1 MARDESAGR
10 SHPGRPVG
18 LGTPITRSPAVPEPT
33 PEPPPGLTVSA
44 APMAL
49 AREIAAA
56 AGVELDRVLVH
67 RGPEIDR
74 RAQDLGAAAYAVD
87 DTVHVGS
94 AAGPDDSVEARALV
108 AHELTHVAQQRRLGS
123 ALPEEASA
131 AGGELEA
138 EALAVEQAVR
148 YGAALP
154 DLSHPRRA
162 ERSGAGPDPQGVVR
176 ADAGPRRSPVR
187 GEGGPGLDPG
197 RPMAAFGQAVGVPES
212 GVAVRGRVQRRA
224 AAPIHPHAPAPVS
237 ASASPQATPAAPAP
251 TSSPSATPAA
261 TTAPAA
267 AAAAAPAAQPTG
279 WAGFETALGN
289 DARSMV
295 LEAWSLEEPGSSSS
309 SAGGGT
315 QQEQFNQIAGAA
327 LNRLNDER
335 SARGEAPLS
344 QLPHD
349 EEMRIM
355 AQIQGGTASTGGLG
369 HGGHQPAPIR
379 NWDDFGSAITND
391 LADEYGSFFGIE
403 GSTLTGAAA
412 TDTAAATGTTP
423 AAPAT
428 AAGTTASAPAA
439 GTAATGTSATGTAAA
454 AAHAEEPE
462 EPDLELL
469 TTQLYDRIR
478 SRLRREL
485 LLDRERAGLLSD
497 FR

>member
-1 MARDESAGR
+1 
-10 SHPGRPVG
+10 
-18 LGTPITRSPAVPEPT
+18 
-33 PEPPPGLTVSA
+33 
-44 APMAL
+44 
-49 AREIAAA
+49 
-56 AGVELDRVLVH
+56 
-67 RGPEIDR
+67 
-74 RAQDLGAAAYAVD
+74 
-87 DTVHVGS
+87 
-94 AAGPDDSVEARALV
+94 
-108 AHELTHVAQQRRLGS
+108 
-123 ALPEEASA
+123 
-131 AGGELEA
+131 
-138 EALAVEQAVR
+138 
-148 YGAALP
+148 
-154 DLSHPRRA
+154 
-162 ERSGAGPDPQGVVR
+162 
-176 ADAGPRRSPVR
+176 
-187 GEGGPGLDPG
+187 
-197 RPMAAFGQAVGVPES
+197 
-212 GVAVRGRVQRRA
+212 VQRRA
-224 AAPIHPHAPAPVS
+224 TAPIHPHAPAS
-237 ASASPQATPAAPAP
+237 ASVSASPQAAPAATPP
-251 TSSPSATPAA
+251 TSATSATPAA

-267 AAAAAPAAQPTG
+267 ATTAPAAAAVAPAAQPTG

>member
-1 MARDESAGR
+1 
-10 SHPGRPVG
+10 
-18 LGTPITRSPAVPEPT
+18 
-33 PEPPPGLTVSA
+33 
-44 APMAL
+44 MAL

-87 DTVHVGS
+87 DAVHVGS
-94 AAGPDDSVEARALV
+94 AAGPDDSAEARALV

-123 ALPEEASA
+123 ALPEEASV

-154 DLSHPRRA
+154 DLTHPRRA
-162 ERSGAGPDPQGVVR
+162 ERSGAGPDPGGVVR
-176 ADAGPRRSPVR
+176 AAAGPRRSPAR
-187 GEGGPGLDPG
+187 GEGGPGSDPG
-197 RPMAAFGQAVGVPES
+197 RPMAAFGQAVGVPEN
-212 GVAVRGRVQRRA
+212 GGAVRGRVQRRA
-224 AAPIHPHAPAPVS
+224 TAPIHPHAPASASVS
-237 ASASPQATPAAPAP
+237 ASPAATPP
-251 TSSPSATPAA
+251 TSATSATPAA

-267 AAAAAPAAQPTG
+267 ATTAPAAAAVAPAAQPTG

-327 LNRLNDER
+327 LIRLNDER
-335 SARGEAPLS
+335 GARGEAPLS

-355 AQIQGGTASTGGLG
+355 AQIQGGTAATGGLG
-369 HGGHQPAPIR
+369 HGGNQPAPIR
-379 NWDDFGSAITND
+379 NWDDFGSAVTND
-391 LADEYGSFFGIE
+391 LADQYGSFFGIE

-423 AAPAT
+423 AAPAA
-428 AAGTTASAPAA
+428 AAGPTAS
-439 GTAATGTSATGTAAA
+439 TSATGTPATGTSAA
-454 AAHAEEPE
+454 AAHAEEPD